1 MAGDAGAAGGAGG
14 AGGRAGSGAGA
25 GAGPG
30 GAPAGAGG
38 AGAPARWNYCVT
50 ANRPTRATHSCCGA
64 FTAPGARNLLVA
76 KSSFVEIFLLTP
88 RGLKALH
95 DVPIYGRIA
104 VMELFRAKVRD
115 CCLPPQSPPP
125 PQPPL
130 ARLQPALA
138 ARLPSLVVFRHLSSA
153 CRPGCQGRRL
163 TRFPLPLRRRA
174 TSRTCCSSVPSSA
187 RYACWPTTQ
196 RRESS

>member
-104 VMELFRAKVRD
+104 VMELFRPKVRD
-115 CCLPPQSPPP
+115 CCLPPQPPP
-125 PQPPL
+125 PPPPPPPPRPNPPSRACSPPWL
-130 ARLQPALA
+130 PACPASLFSGTFPPRAALA
-138 ARLPSLVVFRHLSSA
+138 VRGAA
-153 CRPGCQGRRL
+153 
-163 TRFPLPLRRRA
+163 
-174 TSRTCCSSVPSSA
+174 
-187 RYACWPTTQ
+187 
-196 RRESS
+196 

>member
-104 VMELFRAKVRD
+104 VMELFRPKVRD
-115 CCLPPQSPPP
+115 CCLPPQPPP
-125 PQPPL
+125 PPPPPPPRPTPPSRACSPPWL
-130 ARLQPALA
+130 PACPASLFSGTFPPRAALA
-138 ARLPSLVVFRHLSSA
+138 VRGAA
-153 CRPGCQGRRL
+153 
-163 TRFPLPLRRRA
+163 
-174 TSRTCCSSVPSSA
+174 
-187 RYACWPTTQ
+187 
-196 RRESS
+196 